1 MLNLEDQTEGSDLP
15 TDTLPRPDSST
26 SGIAVGRV
34 RWYSIAFLVVMATCL
49 AEFLTGSTPFLG
61 PVINPLGFAFNLG
74 LYGGGA
80 LLIREAAV
88 RWGKR
93 WGAILLLGGAYA
105 VGEEG
110 FAAKTMVDP
119 ISPIIGNQ
127 LYSHWAGVN
136 WLPLADLTVFHSAF
150 SMAVPLLLVELTFP
164 ETKGRRLLGRMGTA
178 ANVAV
183 YGITVLLLSLFF
195 GDPFAPPLY
204 AVVFLA
210 AYASAFIAA
219 AYLVP
224 RSFLRAKGERPD
236 RRERSFLLLGL
247 GFMGGFFLISGSLN
261 TEWIVER
268 LLPWPIA
275 TVLVLPLAGF
285 TAWYLVKHAGR
296 SENDIVKIDFL
307 LGMSLVF
314 VPLDIVEELGGD
326 TGVLLF
332 TGLVLAMLMLLRRRA
347 RRFGK
352 VNPSFAH
359 PLTTAQR
366 VDEMSRRRRNESL
379 CLFSQTA
386 F

>member
-1 MLNLEDQTEGSDLP
+1 MTGTERPDLP
-15 TDTLPRPDSST
+15 TDAIVRPGASA

-34 RWYSIAFLVVMATCL
+34 RWYSISFLVVMAACL

-61 PVINPLGFAFNLG
+61 PIVDPLGFAFNLG

-110 FAAKTMVDP
+110 FAAKTMIDP

-136 WLPLADLTVFHSAF
+136 WLPLVDLTVFHSAF
-150 SMAVPLLLVELTFP
+150 SIAVPLLLVELVFP
-164 ETKGRRLLGRMGTA
+164 ETKGRRLLGRTGTTA
-178 ANVAV
+178 TIAV
-183 YGITVLLLSLFF
+183 YGITVLLLSLFL
-195 GDPFAPPLY
+195 GDPFVPPLY
-204 AVVFLA
+204 VVAFLA

-224 RSFLRAKGERPD
+224 RSFLKARGERPD
-236 RRERSFLLLGL
+236 RRERSFVLLGL

-261 TEWIVER
+261 TEWVVER
-268 LLPWPIA
+268 LLPWPVA
-275 TVLVLPLAGF
+275 TALVLPLAGF
-285 TAWYLVKHAGR
+285 TAWYLVKHAGW
-296 SENDIVKIDFL
+296 SENDVAKVDFL
-307 LGMSLVF
+307 LGMSLAF
-314 VPLDIVEELGGD
+314 VPIDALAELGGD

-332 TGLVLAMLMLLRRRA
+332 TGLVLAMLVLLRRRA
-347 RRFGK
+347 RRPGK
-352 VNPSFAH
+352 VSPTLAR
-359 PLTTAQR
+359 PLVTAPHVDGMDRQREAQR
-366 VDEMSRRRRNESL
+366 
-379 CLFSQTA
+379 T
-386 F
+386 